1 MTYYIVILSK
11 YRYTYLHTGLLSN
24 RKTNIGCLLEENEL
38 ELCEAEVLK
47 KIEDIL
53 QALVTKSFGSKT
65 SERAQN

>member
-11 YRYTYLHTGLLSN
+11 YTYLHTGLLSN

-53 QALVTKSFGSKT
+53 QALVIKTFGSKT